1 MDASKAVVLGL
12 GAVCLVFVLRNLAGA
27 PSRFGVVTGRI
38 SMLAFATFAA
48 FCFWKARELRLAS
61 APSDIVWGM
70 QRLLLGCG
78 LAMILSAYSVA
89 VQRRKMKAQK
99 PPPVSGPS

>member
-70 QRLLLGCG
+70 QRLLLGRPLHVAPSVGFRCRIR
-78 LAMILSAYSVA
+78 MRVSARATLNRS
-89 VQRRKMKAQK
+89 RD
-99 PPPVSGPS
+99 S